1 MDVIMEMVMSLV
13 MDMKPATDKIISCV
27 AANHE
32 DKMGNLRLRFQSPLY
47 VLIKKIARTIVP

>member
-1 MDVIMEMVMSLV
+1 MDVIIEMVMSLV

-47 VLIKKIARTIVP
+47 VLIKKLQEQ